1 MRYATLLMFIAI
13 FALVL
18 GGCKDDEN
26 PVVPPGST
34 TKSYVGVIAGTGVS
48 GSLTISIPTAK
59 RSYATTAA
67 EGDTVVIT
75 ATLKINGGA
84 TIPLTGYYVTA
95 TGELYLAGGGYAFIG
110 VVTGTTITGTFTYPG
125 GEGYFNCDEG
135 TAANIKTY
143 CGRYQDNS
151 PGTESGSFNVT
162 VRGGVLVIIVYP
174 DDAGGEGFVTA
185 GAIDAENQIVIYQPG
200 TTDVIATGS
209 LNTETNTI
217 SGVYFGDPGGTWS
230 GSLCN

>member
-1 MRYATLLMFIAI
+1 MRFATLLMFLAI

-84 TIPLTGYYVTA
+84 TIPLTGFIVVA
-95 TGELYLAGGGYAFIG
+95 TGEIYLTGGGFTFMGILDG
-110 VVTGTTITGTFTYPG
+110 GSVTGTFTYSG
-125 GEGYFNCDEG
+125 GNGYFSCDEG
-135 TAANIKTY
+135 TASTVKTF
-143 CGRYQDNS
+143 CGRYQDND
-151 PGTESGSFNVT
+151 PGTDSGTFNMSL
-162 VRGGVLVIIVYP
+162 RGTEILIIIYP
-174 DDAGGEGFVTA
+174 DDAGGSGFLTT
-185 GAIDAENQIVIYQPG
+185 GSLSSENVISIYEPE
-200 TTDVIATGS
+200 TTTVIATGTYNATA
-209 LNTETNTI
+209 NTV
-217 SGVYFGDPGGTWS
+217 SGTYFGDPGGTWS